1 MILWGFKER
10 ESRGSYYENFYREVE
25 ETREELNNLITEK
38 NENLSHEE
46 VIKLSQYLDGL
57 ILKYQSII
65 KKFSF

>member
-1 MILWGFKER
+1 MILWGFKDR
-10 ESRGSYYENFYREVE
+10 ESRESYYENFYREVE

-38 NENLSHEE
+38 NENLSNEE

-57 ILKYQSII
+57 ILKYQRII